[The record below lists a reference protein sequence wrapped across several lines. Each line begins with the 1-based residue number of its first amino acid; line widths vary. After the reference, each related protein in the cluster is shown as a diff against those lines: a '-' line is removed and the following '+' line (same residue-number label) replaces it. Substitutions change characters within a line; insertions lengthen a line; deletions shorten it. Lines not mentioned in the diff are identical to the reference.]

1 MPPAV
6 SEIKIDKDLVFLMQK
21 LWNGNQRSCDASVC
35 TNGACTEKGLMRMR
49 KFIYDCEIE

>member
-21 LWNGNQRSCDASVC
+21 IWNGNQRSCDASVC

-49 KFIYDCEIE
+49 QFIYDCEIE